1 MVYNIHFFVIF
12 YNLRIIQTTYF
23 KYLLKLME
31 LFFGINAKMN
41 KKIGFF
47 YNLKILLLINSFS
60 RKSLLSLNKKETKK
74 ETGK

>member
-1 MVYNIHFFVIF
+1 
-12 YNLRIIQTTYF
+12 
-23 KYLLKLME
+23 ME

-47 YNLKILLLINSFS
+47 YNLKILLFINSFS

-74 ETGK
+74 ERGK